1 MQQLQES
8 IENLNY
14 MIRDNMIF
22 CFLVRDMKLATATVR
37 WFELPRINSALS
49 MFPKYNVTLRSGNDF
64 YLKDES
70 YNKTSIT
77 FTNLKLRAAHT
88 LIIRALS
95 TTGVLAVGTVGF
107 YSPGR
112 A

>member
-1 MQQLQES
+1 MLQDF
-8 IENLNY
+8 IENLSPLQLH
-14 MIRDNMIF
+14 DNMIL
-22 CFLVRDMKLATATVR
+22 CFLVRDVKLATTTVR
-37 WFELPRINSALS
+37 WFEPPRINSTLP

-64 YLKDES
+64 YLKDEP

-77 FTNLKLRAAHT
+77 FTNLKLRAAYT

-95 TTGVLAVGTVGF
+95 TTGVVAVGTVGF

-112 A
+112 D